1 MRTWGRAFPRTAVD
15 AEGSNR
21 GKGTLQAGNLI
32 SDAAALAPGLGGRC
46 ERKKGPDRLAADRSL
61 VEPSPI
67 LRSVGSMRMCVVRAL
82 QPKLLGDR
90 LAVQAGPTAN

>member
-32 SDAAALAPGLGGRC
+32 SELAALAPGLGADASA
-46 ERKKGPDRLAADRSL
+46 KKA
-61 VEPSPI
+61 PI
-67 LRSVGSMRMCVVRAL
+67 GWPLIGA
-82 QPKLLGDR
+82 
-90 LAVQAGPTAN
+90 